1 MVISDLNIICISQT
15 APRIAEK
22 EGIFYDIVADHKAY
36 GKDWRV
42 LNRTSG
48 VWYQLSPTER
58 STTRRYDDEFFDLNY
73 ENGVNYIVLLP
84 RYRDALIELIQA
96 YIAWSPVH
104 EILVMIRLGE
114 SESDQILEMNR
125 KVFIKTLADGLLQ
138 FDKVYKI
145 V

>member
-36 GKDWRV
+36 GKDWRI
-42 LNRTSG
+42 LNRTNG

-58 STTRRYDDEFFDLNY
+58 STTGRYDDEFFDLNY
-73 ENGVNYIVLLP
+73 ENGINYIVLLP

-96 YIAWSPVH
+96 YLAWSPVH
-104 EILVMIRLGE
+104 EILVMIRLGD
-114 SESDQILEMNR
+114 SESDQILEMD
-125 KVFIKTLADGLLQ
+125 KEVFIKTLADGLLQ